1 MLENIPKAVE
11 QVIEVLAQK
20 FGSTS
25 TELWQIILRQ
35 QLVEAKADLVLGIF
49 CVIGILIGIW
59 IIRWSIREENA
70 WGSWAIAF
78 IIIFLILGIVAFY
91 FSYLEFANPE
101 YQAIESI
108 FQMIS
113 PK

>member
-59 IIRWSIREENA
+59 IIRWSIRERND
-70 WGSWAIAF
+70 WSIWVAILT
-78 IIIFLILGIVAFY
+78 ITLLILGIVAFY
-91 FSYLEFANPE
+91 FSYMEFANPE